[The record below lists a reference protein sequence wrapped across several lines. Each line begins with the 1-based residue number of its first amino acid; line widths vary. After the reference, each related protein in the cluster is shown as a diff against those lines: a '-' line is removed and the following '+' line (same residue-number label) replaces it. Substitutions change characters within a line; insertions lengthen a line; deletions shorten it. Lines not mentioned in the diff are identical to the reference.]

1 MVEKFEMVSLAKPL
15 FSLSVTSILT
25 ISRTAFNTAVALAE
39 FENEQDA
46 KGNVMLQQ
54 HHLEQVVKMSRSF
67 QDYIEA
73 TLRMKKDVHD
83 STPTSKGFAPTHG
96 GQIQRSTY
104 RAHLVGSSY

>member
-1 MVEKFEMVSLAKPL
+1 
-15 FSLSVTSILT
+15 VTSILT
-25 ISRTAFNTAVALAE
+25 ISGTAFNTAVALAE

-73 TLRMKKDVHD
+73 TLRMKKDVH
-83 STPTSKGFAPTHG
+83 AH
-96 GQIQRSTY
+96 QQRL
-104 RAHLVGSSY
+104 RADAWRADTTLHL